1 MKNTICNNIVGVDT
15 HKETLACYCNGNF
28 KEFKTTITG
37 FQQALKWAGKAKW
50 AIEGAYCFGQP
61 FTAYLIKN
69 GQEVYEVNPLLTKT
83 WRGVLSTTN
92 PKNDYG
98 DAKVISLFAKPENL
112 QKVSLELIK
121 EKELLQERDFAVKEK
136 VRITNNLKMLFFT
149 RGNKCPFNDLTT
161 QKAITWLIE
170 QGDLILQQQ
179 GKLLKQ
185 IIENIKEYENE
196 IKINISEKA
205 KKLTQLKGVREI
217 RATQII
223 VETKGKVLSESK
235 LANYAGI
242 APIETSSGKTTRFK
256 TNKKGNRKLNS
267 IFYALSIAQIR
278 YNPEARKYYEKKLSE
293 GKTPRHARKC
303 VARQLVRIIYNLI
316 KD

>member
-1 MKNTICNNIVGVDT
+1 MKDTICTNIVGVDT

-28 KEFKTTITG
+28 KEFKTSIIG
-37 FQQALKWAGKAKW
+37 FQQAIKWAGKTTW

-61 FTAYLIKN
+61 FSAYLIKN

-83 WRGVLSTTN
+83 WRGIIATTN

-112 QKVSLELIK
+112 QKVSLELLK
-121 EKELLQERDFAVKEK
+121 EKELLQQRDFVVKEK
-136 VRITNNLKMLFFT
+136 VRVTNNLKMLFFT
-149 RGNKCPFNDLTT
+149 RGEKCPFNDLTT
-161 QKAITWLIE
+161 IKALNWLIE
-170 QGDLILQQQ
+170 QDDLILRQQ

-185 IIENIKEYENE
+185 LIENIKEYENE
-196 IKINISEKA
+196 IKKNLSEKA
-205 KKLTQLKGVREI
+205 KKLMQLKGISEI
-217 RATQII
+217 RATQIV
-223 VETKGKVLSESK
+223 VETKGNVISESK

-242 APIETSSGKTTRFK
+242 APIECSSGKTVRFK
-256 TNKKGNRKLNS
+256 ANKKGNRKLNS

-278 YNPEARKYYEKKLSE
+278 YNPEAKKYYEKKLAE

-303 VARQLVRIIYNLI
+303 VARRLVKIVFNLL

>member
-1 MKNTICNNIVGVDT
+1 MKNTICNKIVGVDT
-15 HKETLACYCNGNF
+15 HKETLACYYDDNF
-28 KEFKTTITG
+28 KEFKTTIAG
-37 FQQALKWAGKAKW
+37 FRQAIKWAGNATW

-69 GQEVYEVNPLLTKT
+69 GQEVYEVNPILTKT
-83 WRGVLSTTN
+83 WRGIIATTN
-92 PKNDYG
+92 PKNDFG

-112 QKVSLELIK
+112 QKVSLDLLK

-136 VRITNNLKMLFFT
+136 VRITNNLKMLFYT
-149 RGNKCPFNDLTT
+149 RGEKCPFNDLTT
-161 QKAITWLIE
+161 IKALNWLME
-170 QGDLILQQQ
+170 QDNLILKQQ

-185 IIENIKEYENE
+185 LIENIKEYESE
-196 IKINISEKA
+196 IKKNISEKA
-205 KKLTQLKGVREI
+205 KKLMSLKGISEI

-223 VETKGKVLSESK
+223 VETKGQIKSESK

-242 APIETSSGKTTRFK
+242 APVESSSGKTIKFK

-278 YNPEARKYYEKKLSE
+278 YNPEARKYYEKKISE

-303 VARQLVRIIYNLI
+303 VARQLVRIIFNLL

>member
-1 MKNTICNNIVGVDT
+1 MKNTFCNNIVGVDT
-15 HKETLACYCNGNF
+15 HKDSLACFCNGKF
-28 KEFKTTITG
+28 KEFKTNVYG
-37 FQQALKWAGKAKW
+37 FKQAVKWAGNATW

-69 GQEVYEVNPLLTKT
+69 GQNVYEVNPILTKT
-83 WRGVLSTTN
+83 WRGVIATTN

-112 QKVSLELIK
+112 QKVSLDLLK
-121 EKELLQERDFAVKEK
+121 EKELLQQRDFAVKEK

-149 RGNKCPFNDLTT
+149 RGEKCPFNNLASA
-161 QKAITWLIE
+161 KAINWLIE
-170 QGDLILQQQ
+170 QEDFILKQQ

-185 IIENIKEYENE
+185 VVENIKEYENE
-196 IKINISEKA
+196 IKKNMPKKAEK
-205 KKLTQLKGVREI
+205 LLQLKGISEVR
-217 RATQII
+217 AAQIV
-223 VETKGKVLSESK
+223 VETKGNVTTESR

-242 APIETSSGKTTRFK
+242 APVESSSGKTKRFK

-267 IFYALSIAQIR
+267 IFFALSIAQIR
-278 YNPEARKYYEKKLSE
+278 YNPEAKKYYEKKIAE
-293 GKTPRHARKC
+293 GKTKRHARKC
-303 VARQLVRIIYNLI
+303 VARQLVRIVFNLL

>member
-1 MKNTICNNIVGVDT
+1 MKNTICYNIVGVDT
-15 HKETLACYCNGNF
+15 HIETLACYCNGKF
-28 KEFKTTITG
+28 KEFKTNISG
-37 FQQALKWAGKAKW
+37 FQQAVKWAGNAAW

-69 GQEVYEVNPLLTKT
+69 GQNVYEVNPILTKT
-83 WRGVLSTTN
+83 WRGVIATTN

-112 QKVSLELIK
+112 QKVSLDLLK
-121 EKELLQERDFAVKEK
+121 EKELLQQRDFAVKEK

-149 RGNKCPFNDLTT
+149 RGEKCPFNNLASV
-161 QKAITWLIE
+161 KAINWLIE
-170 QGDLILQQQ
+170 QEDFILKQQ

-185 IIENIKEYENE
+185 LMQNIKEYENE
-196 IKINISEKA
+196 IKKNMPKKAEK
-205 KKLTQLKGVREI
+205 LMQLKGISEVR
-217 RATQII
+217 AAQIV
-223 VETKGKVLSESK
+223 VETKGNVTTESR

-242 APIETSSGKTTRFK
+242 APVESSSGKTKRFK

-267 IFYALSIAQIR
+267 IFFALSIAQIR
-278 YNPEARKYYEKKLSE
+278 YNPDAKKYYDKKIAE

-303 VARQLVRIIYNLI
+303 VARQLVRIVFNLL

>member
-1 MKNTICNNIVGVDT
+1 MNKNLSQNVVGVDT
-15 HKETLACYCNGNF
+15 HKETLACYCNGKF
-28 KEFKTTITG
+28 KEFKTNVNG
-37 FQQALKWAGKAKW
+37 FKQAVKWAGKATW

-69 GQEVYEVNPLLTKT
+69 GLQVFEVNPLLTKT
-83 WRGVLSTTN
+83 WRGVIATTN

-112 QKVSLELIK
+112 QKVSLDLLK
-121 EKELLQERDFAVKEK
+121 EKELLQQRDFAVKEK

-149 RGNKCPFNDLTT
+149 RGEQCPFNDLTSV
-161 QKAITWLIE
+161 KAINWLIE
-170 QGDLILQQQ
+170 QDDFILRQQ

-185 IIENIKEYENE
+185 LIENIKEYEKE
-196 IKINISEKA
+196 IKKNIPQKAEK
-205 KKLTQLKGVREI
+205 LMQIKGISEI
-217 RATQII
+217 RATQIV
-223 VETKGKVLSESK
+223 VETKGQVTTESR

-242 APIETSSGKTTRFK
+242 APVESSSGKTKRFK

-267 IFYALSIAQIR
+267 IFFALSIAQIR
-278 YNPEARKYYEKKLSE
+278 YNPEARKYYEKKIAE
-293 GKTPRHARKC
+293 GKTSRHARKC
-303 VARQLVRIIYNLI
+303 VARQLVRIIFNLL

>member
-1 MKNTICNNIVGVDT
+1 MKNAICNNIVGVDT
-15 HKETLACYCNGNF
+15 HKETLACYCNGKF
-28 KEFKTTITG
+28 KEFKTNVNG
-37 FQQALKWAGKAKW
+37 FKQAVKWAGNATW

-61 FTAYLIKN
+61 FTAFLIKN
-69 GQEVYEVNPLLTKT
+69 GLQVFEVNPILTKT
-83 WRGVLSTTN
+83 WRGVIATTN

-112 QKVSLELIK
+112 QKVSLDLLK
-121 EKELLQERDFAVKEK
+121 EKELLQQRHFAVKEK

-149 RGNKCPFNDLTT
+149 RGEQCPFKDLTSA
-161 QKAITWLIE
+161 KAINWLIE
-170 QGDLILQQQ
+170 QDDFILKQQ

-185 IIENIKEYENE
+185 LIENIKEYENE
-196 IKINISEKA
+196 IKKNIPQKAEK
-205 KKLTQLKGVREI
+205 LMHLNGISEI
-217 RATQII
+217 RATQIV
-223 VETKGKVLSESK
+223 VETKGKVTTESR

-242 APIETSSGKTTRFK
+242 APIESSSGKTKRFK

-267 IFYALSIAQIR
+267 ILFALSIAQIR
-278 YNPEARKYYEKKLSE
+278 YNPEARKYYEKKIAE

-303 VARQLVRIIYNLI
+303 VARQLVRIIFNLL

>member
-1 MKNTICNNIVGVDT
+1 MKNTICYNIVGVDT
-15 HKETLACYCNGNF
+15 HKETLACYCNGKF
-28 KEFKTTITG
+28 KEFKTNISG
-37 FQQALKWAGKAKW
+37 FQQAIKWAGNAAW

-69 GQEVYEVNPLLTKT
+69 GHNVYEVNPILTKT
-83 WRGVLSTTN
+83 WRGVIATTN

-112 QKVSLELIK
+112 QKVSLDLLK
-121 EKELLQERDFAVKEK
+121 EKELLQQRDFAVKEK

-149 RGNKCPFNDLTT
+149 RGLKCPFNNLASV
-161 QKAITWLIE
+161 KAINWLIE
-170 QGDLILQQQ
+170 QEDFILRQQ

-185 IIENIKEYENE
+185 LMQNIKEYENE
-196 IKINISEKA
+196 IKKNMPKKAEK
-205 KKLTQLKGVREI
+205 LMQLKGISEVR
-217 RATQII
+217 AAQIV
-223 VETKGKVLSESK
+223 VETKGNVTTESR

-242 APIETSSGKTTRFK
+242 APVESSSGKTKRFK

-267 IFYALSIAQIR
+267 IFFALSIAQIR
-278 YNPEARKYYEKKLSE
+278 YNPDAKKYYDKKIAE

-303 VARQLVRIIYNLI
+303 VARQLVRIVFNLL